1 MEVCGEITASCVIAK
16 VKTGVPSTEDP
27 CRGSK
32 EKGGTP
38 WWCTP
43 GVIDRAEARG
53 SDSGLTVD
61 ASEPLVSHISP
72 RGTLAE
78 SSIHRDRCD
87 LGANHALIGLEAT
100 LDDDKYEMLHLRRS
114 RQQHSI
120 FQNPAF
126 SF

>member
-1 MEVCGEITASCVIAK
+1 MQYFSYFLYLTNVEVPVIHVRLLDVNVRKICKKKKRNRLSEQRLHYVPCCFCALVEIYVEITASCVIAK
-16 VKTGVPSTEDP
+16 VKTTGVPPTEDP

-61 ASEPLVSHISP
+61 SP
-72 RGTLAE
+72 R
-78 SSIHRDRCD
+78 
-87 LGANHALIGLEAT
+87 
-100 LDDDKYEMLHLRRS
+100 S
-114 RQQHSI
+114 R
-120 FQNPAF
+120 
-126 SF
+126 